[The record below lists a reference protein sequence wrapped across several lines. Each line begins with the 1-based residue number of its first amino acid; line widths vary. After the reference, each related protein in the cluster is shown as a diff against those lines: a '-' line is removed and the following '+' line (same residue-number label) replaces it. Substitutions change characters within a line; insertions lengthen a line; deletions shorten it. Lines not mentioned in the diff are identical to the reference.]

1 MKQFIKFFIAL
12 AAMTVS
18 TASAWGQTKEIT
30 YLYCNPY
37 SLDFS
42 ETSDNATKITSTSK
56 SLSGYC
62 YVEGNVTIDGTLFLS
77 NHTYLIL
84 CDDSELTINSLNG
97 HGFCAD
103 NNNLTIYAQSSG
115 SHAGK
120 LTIISHSEGIVDAID
135 FTINGGDIKITST
148 SDNGIECTDFYLNGG
163 KVDIVGNNST
173 SVGIFYIS
181 SFTINGGFFSATGVN
196 HGIYSPSA
204 DNVNI
209 NGGKVSVT
217 GGNSGI
223 DSGGPIMLG
232 WTNAED
238 YIQAS
243 SYNKLPTS
251 VSGKVFDIEGGG
263 TFGGGAVV
271 DKESLAGKKLTP
283 NTGDP
288 GDPVYT
294 ITLAS
299 GITGGTVEVNK
310 VKAFAGERLAVNVTP
325 NDGKILGSLS
335 YTVGSDTYTIGTGTR
350 DIKQQANDY
359 VIPLPTITSN
369 ANVEVTATFV
379 TPVAQIGD
387 TKYASLAAALAA
399 VNDGETITILSTTD
413 ESTTDYNFST
423 HGSSRSVTINM
434 NSKTVSFGNI
444 SNKYS
449 DLKIIGPG
457 TINFGHF
464 DNQGEFLFKDV
475 TVNCK
480 YIDNP
485 GAAGTITFDNAKAV
499 CNSGVAA
506 TPSLQLYGADQSLV
520 LKNGSDVEIDQRIY
534 VGYNDNFI
542 LDIQDAAS
550 ILKLRNCVFGYME
563 KSYVEDE
570 FLQYI
575 RPDQKAGFSSD
586 LASGNPVTFDLRS
599 TWGIQLSNHLGK
611 SVYYDDVERVT
622 ATFFDGGTSTTPPT
636 KETFNLADYPEAN
649 AVVEID
655 NSDGK
660 NHYVIVHLVPTEN
673 YAAGYYWTD
682 PQLIRALDYGGALSR
697 AGSPTIE
704 LGEKLTLLK
713 RDTYDDN
720 GTERTAYNGAGW
732 YYYKL
737 DKDHSVA
744 KGYTESALEGFA
756 PQRFILGE
764 SNVKQSSDL
773 KTVTATNDGWSAEIL
788 FDPAT
793 LNYKFDGSERTP
805 VITSITVKNGSNVMA
820 TLTDAEDIANQIT
833 VGSKHTIGNTP
844 LELGAGMSWFDH
856 NLNDASVAHFI
867 ISVPL
872 SVADDSAPKGTSANP
887 WLVKSAA
894 DMNLFSLC
902 VNWGE
907 YEFTNEWVKLK
918 ESITYDATT
927 SAGFKPVGYSDY
939 TYGKRFLGS
948 FDGNYCVISG
958 LEYVSDITIPHFV
971 GLFGNVAK
979 GDGANDVA
987 PTIINLSL
995 SECSFT
1001 GGNEYVRG
1009 CGALAGFL
1017 SNGTVKGVAVQGCTV
1032 TGSVKSPQSYVG
1044 GVVGAA
1050 ELEARITDCAVDMNN
1065 DGDRRSEIINV
1076 ITDASLGYSNCT
1088 GGIIG
1093 YAHTCEVDQCAV
1105 ADATIRSVTPATNT
1119 PRDSYTG
1126 GVVGNSFVSNIHDN
1140 LVLRTTEIIDQIGS
1154 NGDNYVAAII
1164 GFKGNAV
1171 GDGSGGTKLAHNY
1184 YDKAVTVSYKNSTMT
1199 TATTLNG
1206 YFKRGF
1212 RDIVIEEVGGVGTK
1226 TKDEYVDIVSEG
1238 STVTDG
1244 AKMWVFPATIDL
1256 TAGDGR
1262 SLTFDKKTPG
1272 TDCYAIDAT
1281 KTPAEYSYAPGDV
1294 ITLTA
1299 TYKQTVD
1306 DGRTFYDQLSIS
1318 GEDGNG
1324 DAIVITPA
1332 AATLDE
1338 GTYTQGFSFEMPVE
1352 GAAVTATIAPSDW
1365 FTIDTNQ
1372 KAWMSFYHEW
1382 TTDGG
1387 TSQTPVNANYTVS
1400 DPDGVKTIEALTI
1413 TGVNLLRG
1421 SVTSGDLSG
1430 TSFSGMPTLF
1440 HCESGLPAKL
1450 KFTPSADAYTNV
1462 KAYENFKGTTVDKD
1476 MSGYTNLYVM
1486 NANGDFYYADITS
1499 TDKTLKAHRCYV
1511 ALGNTAVVAPARL
1524 IVIGGEETGIGAP
1537 RMEGSDGDGRWFTI
1551 DGRRMEG
1558 RPQKKGIYINGGR
1571 KVVIK

>member
-18 TASAWGQTKEIT
+18 TTSAWGETKAVE
-30 YLYCNPY
+30 YLWYNKDI
-37 SLDFS
+37 SAFDS
-42 ETSDNATKITSTSK
+42 NIQSATKITSESNN
-56 SLSGYC
+56 LDGRY
-62 YVEGNVTIDGTLFLS
+62 YVEGDVTINSTVTLSGGTRI
-77 NHTYLIL
+77 YL
-84 CDDSELTINSLNG
+84 CDGATLTINASSGKGIDLNG
-97 HGFCAD
+97 KYL
-103 NNNLTIYAQSSG
+103 NIYGQSSG

-120 LTIISHSEGIVDAID
+120 LSINSGSEGIYGANDV
-135 FTINGGDIKITST
+135 TIHGGIIKITST
-148 SDNGIECTDFYLNGG
+148 SSHGIYCNKFTLNGG
-163 KVDIVGNNST
+163 KVTAIASAATMDGLHADGDVTIRGVTLYVKGGRY
-173 SVGIFYIS
+173 GIFTS
-181 SFTINGGFFSATGVN
+181 DGKDVTINSGQVTATAGTY
-196 HGIYSPSA
+196 GI
-204 DNVNI
+204 
-209 NGGKVSVT
+209 
-217 GGNSGI
+217 NSGGSI
-223 DSGGPIMLG
+223 NLG

-238 YIQAS
+238 YIEAS
-243 SYNKLPTS
+243 SYNKLPTA
-251 VSGKVFDIEGGG
+251 VNNKVFEFSD
-263 TFGGGAVV
+263 FLKFPSSAVV
-271 DKESLAGKKLTP
+271 DKESLACERLRPKTV
-283 NTGDP
+283 DP
-288 GDPVYT
+288 GTHIYT
-294 ITLAS
+294 ISLAS

-310 VKAFAGERLAVNVTP
+310 AKAFAGERLAVNVTP

-350 DIKQQANDY
+350 DIKQKANDY

-387 TKYASLAAALAA
+387 TKYATLAAALAA
-399 VNDGETITILSTTD
+399 VNDGETITILSDKD
-413 ESTTDYNFST
+413 ESGTNYNFST
-423 HGSSRSVTINM
+423 DGSSRSVTINM

-499 CNSGVAA
+499 CNSGVSA
-506 TPSLQLYGADQSLV
+506 TNSLQLYGADQSLV

-534 VGYNDNFI
+534 VGYNNNFT

-550 ILKLRNCVFGYME
+550 FLKLRNCVFGYMD

-575 RPDQKAGFSSD
+575 RPDQKAGFSTA
-586 LASGNPVTFDLRS
+586 LASGNPVTLDLRS

-622 ATFFDGGTSTTPPT
+622 ATFFDGGTSTTPPNP
-636 KETFNLADYPEAN
+636 ETFNPADYPDAN
-649 AVVEID
+649 AVEEID
-655 NSDGK
+655 NSDDK

-764 SNVKQSSDL
+764 NNVTQSSDL
-773 KTVTATNDGWSAEIL
+773 KTVTATTDGWSAEIL
-788 FDPAT
+788 FDPET
-793 LNYKFDGSERTP
+793 LDYKFDGSERTP

-844 LELGAGMSWFDH
+844 LELGAGLSWFDH
-856 NLNDASVAHFI
+856 HLNDASVAHFI

-872 SVADDSAPKGTSANP
+872 SVADNSAPKGTSANP
-887 WLVKSAA
+887 WLVKTAA

-907 YEFTNEWVKLK
+907 YEFTNEWVKLNNN
-918 ESITYDATT
+918 ITYDATT

-939 TYGKRFLGS
+939 TFGKRFLGS

-958 LEYVSDITIPHFV
+958 LEYVSDFTIPHFV

-979 GDGANDVA
+979 GEKDTDIS

-1017 SNGTVKGVAVQGCTV
+1017 SNGTVRGVAVQGCTV

-1050 ELEARITDCAVDMNN
+1050 EKKARIYDCAVDMNN
-1065 DGDRRSEIINV
+1065 DGDRRSEIINE

-1093 YAHTCEVDQCAV
+1093 YAHTCEVDYCAV
-1105 ADATIRSVTPATNT
+1105 ADATIRSVTPAYATGHEN
-1119 PRDSYTG
+1119 YTG
-1126 GVVGNSFVSNIHDN
+1126 GVVGNSYVSSIHDN
-1140 LVLRTTEIIDQIGS
+1140 RVIGTTEIIDELGVDA
-1154 NGDNYVAAII
+1154 DNYVAAIL
-1164 GFKGNAV
+1164 GFKGNSI
-1171 GDGSGGTKLAHNY
+1171 GDGSGGTQLKENY
-1184 YDKAVTVSYKNSTMT
+1184 YDKAVIVSYKNSTMT
-1199 TATTLNG
+1199 AATTLNG

-1212 RDIVIEEVGGVGTK
+1212 RDIVIEEVGGVDTK

-1238 STVTDG
+1238 STITDG
-1244 AKMWVFPATIDL
+1244 AKMWVFPATIDF

-1262 SLTFDKKTPG
+1262 SLMFDKKIPG
-1272 TDCYAIDAT
+1272 DNCYAIDAT

-1299 TYKQTVD
+1299 TYKQTLD
-1306 DGRTFYDQLSIS
+1306 DGCTFYDQLSIS

-1332 AATLDE
+1332 AATLA
-1338 GTYTQGFSFEMPVE
+1338 GGIYTQEFSFEMPVE
-1352 GAAVTATIAPSDW
+1352 EAVVTATIAPSDW

-1382 TTDGG
+1382 KTDGG

-1400 DPDGVKTIEALTI
+1400 DPDGMETISALTVTAADLKTGEI
-1413 TGVNLLRG
+1413 TTGNLNGV
-1421 SVTSGDLSG
+1421 SYY
-1430 TSFSGMPTLF
+1430 GMPTLF
-1440 HCESGLPAKL
+1440 YCSNKLPAKL
-1450 KFTPSADAYTNV
+1450 KFTPVAGASPNVTPWRYFSGVTEDTDMRNYTNV
-1462 KAYENFKGTTVDKD
+1462 
-1476 MSGYTNLYVM
+1476 YVL
-1486 NANGDFYYADITS
+1486 NAQGDFFYADIAP
-1499 TDKTLKAHRCYV
+1499 DDYTLKAHRCYID
-1511 ALGNTAVVAPARL
+1511 LGNISVAAPARL
-1524 IVIGGEETGIGAP
+1524 HIIGGEETAIDRTRTDSAA
-1537 RMEGSDGDGRWFTI
+1537 GDGQWFSLDGHRI
-1551 DGRRMEG
+1551 DGKPSR
-1558 RPQKKGIYINGGR
+1558 KGIYINGGR

>member
-18 TASAWGQTKEIT
+18 TTSAWGETKAVE
-30 YLYCNPY
+30 YLWYNNDI
-37 SLDFS
+37 SAFDS
-42 ETSDNATKITSTSK
+42 NIQSATKITSEINN
-56 SLSGYC
+56 LDGRY
-62 YVEGNVTIDGTLFLS
+62 YVEGDVTINSTVTLSGGTRI
-77 NHTYLIL
+77 YL
-84 CDDSELTINSLNG
+84 CDGATLTINASSGKGIDLNG
-97 HGFCAD
+97 KYL
-103 NNNLTIYAQSSG
+103 NIYGQSSG

-120 LTIISHSEGIVDAID
+120 LTINSGSEGIYGANDV
-135 FTINGGDIKITST
+135 TIHGGIIKITST
-148 SDNGIECTDFYLNGG
+148 SSHGIYCNKFTLNGG
-163 KVDIVGNNST
+163 KVTAIAYAATMDGLHADGDVTIRGGTLYVKGGRY
-173 SVGIFYIS
+173 GIFS
-181 SFTINGGFFSATGVN
+181 SDGKVVTINSGQVTATAGTY
-196 HGIYSPSA
+196 GI
-204 DNVNI
+204 
-209 NGGKVSVT
+209 
-217 GGNSGI
+217 NSGGSI
-223 DSGGPIMLG
+223 NLG

-238 YIQAS
+238 YIEAS
-243 SYNKLPTS
+243 SYNKLPTA
-251 VSGKVFDIEGGG
+251 VNNKVFEFSD
-263 TFGGGAVV
+263 FLKFPSSAVV
-271 DKESLAGKKLTP
+271 DKESLACERLRPKTV
-283 NTGDP
+283 DP
-288 GDPVYT
+288 DTHIYT
-294 ITLAS
+294 ISLAS

-310 VKAFAGERLAVNVTP
+310 AKAFAGERLAVNVTP

-369 ANVEVTATFV
+369 TNVEVTATFV

-387 TKYASLAAALAA
+387 TKYATLAAALAA

-423 HGSSRSVTINM
+423 DGSSRSVTINM

-485 GAAGTITFDNAKAV
+485 GGAGTITFDNAKAV

-506 TPSLQLYGADQSLV
+506 TNSLQLYGADQSLV

-534 VGYNDNFI
+534 VGYNDNFT

-550 ILKLRNCVFGYME
+550 FLKLRNCVFGYMD

-575 RPDQKAGFSSD
+575 RPDQKAGFSTA
-586 LASGNPVTFDLRS
+586 LANDNPVTLDLRS

-611 SVYYDDVERVT
+611 SVYDADVERVT
-622 ATFFDGGTSTTPPT
+622 ATFFDGGTSTTPPNP
-636 KETFNLADYPEAN
+636 ETFNPADYPDAN

-655 NSDGK
+655 NSDDK

-764 SNVKQSSDL
+764 FNVTQSSDL
-773 KTVTATNDGWSAEIL
+773 KTVTATTDGWSAEIL
-788 FDPAT
+788 FDPET
-793 LNYKFDGSERTP
+793 LDYKFDGSERTP

-844 LELGAGMSWFDH
+844 LELGAGLSWFDH

-872 SVADDSAPKGTSANP
+872 SVADNSAPKGTSANP
-887 WLVKSAA
+887 WLVKTAA

-907 YEFTNEWVKLK
+907 YEFTNEWMKLNNN
-918 ESITYDATT
+918 ITYDATT

-939 TYGKRFLGS
+939 TFGKRFLGS

-958 LEYVSDITIPHFV
+958 LEYVSDFTIPHFV

-979 GDGANDVA
+979 GDGENDVA

-1017 SNGTVKGVAVQGCTV
+1017 SNGTVRGVAVQGCTV

-1050 ELEARITDCAVDMNN
+1050 EKKARIYDCAVDMNN
-1065 DGDRRSEIINV
+1065 DGDRRSEIINE

-1093 YAHTCEVDQCAV
+1093 YAHTCEVDYCAV
-1105 ADATIRSVTPATNT
+1105 ADATIRSVTPAYATGHEN
-1119 PRDSYTG
+1119 YTG
-1126 GVVGNSFVSNIHDN
+1126 GLVGNSYVSSIHDN
-1140 LVLRTTEIIDQIGS
+1140 RVIGTTEIIDELGVDA
-1154 NGDNYVAAII
+1154 DNYVAAIL
-1164 GFKGNAV
+1164 GFKGNSV
-1171 GDGSGGTKLAHNY
+1171 GDGSGGTQLKENY
-1184 YDKAVTVSYKNSTMT
+1184 YDKAVIVSYKNSTMT
-1199 TATTLNG
+1199 AATTLNG

-1212 RDIVIEEVGGVGTK
+1212 RDIVIEEISGVDTK

-1244 AKMWVFPATIDL
+1244 AKMWVFPATIEL
-1256 TAGDGR
+1256 TKSSISPAT
-1262 SLTFDKKTPG
+1262 SAVTFTQTVAG
-1272 TDCYAIDAT
+1272 TDCYATETTGGKDYI
-1281 KTPAEYSYAPGDV
+1281 YYAPGDNIV
-1294 ITLTA
+1294 LDA
-1299 TYKQTVD
+1299 TYHQTVD
-1306 DGRTFYDQLSIS
+1306 DGRTFYESVTVDVNDDENIVVTQSVPTQ
-1318 GEDGNG
+1318 NG
-1324 DAIVITPA
+1324 TEYACTFAFAMPDDDATVNADIVKP
-1332 AATLDE
+1332 E
-1338 GTYTQGFSFEMPVE
+1338 
-1352 GAAVTATIAPSDW
+1352 W
-1365 FTIDTNQ
+1365 FTIATNE
-1372 KAWMSFYHEW
+1372 KKWMTFFHNWEAGSPADYAV
-1382 TTDGG
+1382 TD
-1387 TSQTPVNANYTVS
+1387 YTGSGKTVA
-1400 DPDGVKTIEALTI
+1400 VKTIKSIDAKSGEYTLTDI
-1413 TGVNLLRG
+1413 TGGVC
-1421 SVTSGDLSG
+1421 
-1430 TSFSGMPTLF
+1430 FSGVPTLF
-1440 HCESGLPAKL
+1440 YCDGVLPAVL
-1450 KFTPSADAYTNV
+1450 KFAPVTGATAPDFDGRFIGTDVEKDLSDA
-1462 KAYENFKGTTVDKD
+1462 GD
-1476 MSGYTNLYVM
+1476 GIYVM
-1486 NANGDFYYADITS
+1486 NGEGDFYLAY
-1499 TDKTLKAHRCYV
+1499 DKTEALGAHKCYV
-1511 ALGNTAVVAPARL
+1511 NLGSSAGSRLLLVGDGTTAVSTSPKIEGDGSPWFDLQGRRLGNKPATKGL
-1524 IVIGGEETGIGAP
+1524 YIHNGKK
-1537 RMEGSDGDGRWFTI
+1537 TI
-1551 DGRRMEG
+1551 
-1558 RPQKKGIYINGGR
+1558 
-1571 KVVIK
+1571 IK

>member
-18 TASAWGQTKEIT
+18 TTSAWGQTKEIT

-42 ETSDNATKITSTSK
+42 ETSDYAEPLTSS
-56 SLSGYC
+56 SNSISISGWY
-62 YVEGNVTIDGTLFLS
+62 YVEGNVTISGTVTL
-77 NHTYLIL
+77 TGDTEIIL
-84 CDDSELTINSLNG
+84 CDGATLTIDASTGYGIYFPPYALS
-97 HGFCAD
+97 
-103 NNNLTIYAQSSG
+103 IYAQSSG

-120 LTIISHSEGIVDAID
+120 LIINSGNNGISGSGSV
-135 FTINGGDIKITST
+135 TINGGIISVTST
-148 SDNGIECTDFYLNGG
+148 SSNGITCSAFFLNGG
-163 KVDIVGNNST
+163 VVTAVGSGST
-173 SVGIFYIS
+173 GVGIYASTHI
-181 SFTINGGFFSATGVN
+181 TINGGTLSATGN
-196 HGIYSPSA
+196 QFGMSSGTSAGIT
-204 DNVNI
+204 I
-209 NGGKVSVT
+209 NGGQVT
-217 GGNSGI
+217 AQGDDTGI
-223 DSGGPIMLG
+223 NAYGDINLG
-232 WTNAED
+232 WTNASD
-238 YIQAS
+238 FIKS
-243 SYNKLPTS
+243 NSYNKLPTPT
-251 VSGKVFDIEGGG
+251 KKFNIEGDG
-263 TFGGGAVV
+263 TFESGIVI

-283 NTGDP
+283 QTDASI
-288 GDPVYT
+288 YT
-294 ITLAS
+294 VTLAPGLS
-299 GITGGTVEVNK
+299 SNVEIDKSV
-310 VKAFAGERLAVNVTP
+310 AFYGERVAINVTP
-325 NDGKILGSLS
+325 PTGKILASL
-335 YTVGSDTYTIGTGTR
+335 TYYDGTNYH
-350 DIKQQANDY
+350 ALSEEVNDY
-359 VIPLPTITSN
+359 VITMP
-369 ANVEVTATFV
+369 AHDVTVNATFV

-387 TKYASLAAALAA
+387 TKYANLASALAD
-399 VNDGETITILSTTD
+399 VKTSGTEITMIENSD
-413 ESTTDYNFST
+413 ESYLTGTVP
-423 HGSSRSVTINM
+423 GSHSVIINL
-434 NSKTVSFGNI
+434 NGKTVSINEI
-444 SNKYS
+444 DVPSALTIKN
-449 DLKIIGPG
+449 G
-457 TINFGHF
+457 TLECSTLYTASVGFETELI
-464 DNQGEFLFKDV
+464 
-475 TVNCK
+475 
-480 YIDNP
+480 
-485 GAAGTITFDNAKAV
+485 FDNATVTITDELQWPSNNIILQGGANV
-499 CNSGVAA
+499 TLHNVMWYAGGADSGDDGADFTIADNASKFTLVNCTVSGYNKTRVAA
-506 TPSLQLYGADQSLV
+506 TMSQWVQPGKTLV
-520 LKNGSDVEIDQRIY
+520 VNGSTK
-534 VGYNDNFI
+534 NN
-542 LDIQDAAS
+542 LT
-550 ILKLRNCVFGYME
+550 LR
-563 KSYVEDE
+563 
-570 FLQYI
+570 
-575 RPDQKAGFSSD
+575 R
-586 LASGNPVTFDLRS
+586 
-599 TWGIQLSNHLGK
+599 TWGIQLTNHLGK
-611 SVYYDDVERVT
+611 SVYETGVDRVT
-622 ATFFDGGTSTTPPT
+622 ATFFDGGTTAAPNP
-636 KETFNLADYPEAN
+636 ETFNPADYPEAN

-673 YAAGYYWTD
+673 YADGYYWTD

-713 RDTYDDN
+713 RDTYMD
-720 GTERTAYNGAGW
+720 GTTERTYYNGAGW

-764 SNVKQSSDL
+764 NNVTQSSDL
-773 KTVTATNDGWSAEIL
+773 KTVTATTDGWSAEIL

-793 LNYKFDGSERTP
+793 LDYTFDGSERTP

-887 WLVKSAA
+887 WLVKTVD

-907 YEFTNEWVKLK
+907 YEFTNEWVKLNNN
-918 ESITYDATT
+918 ITYDATT
-927 SAGFKPVGYSDY
+927 SENFKPVGYSDY
-939 TYGKRFLGS
+939 TFGKRFLGS

-958 LEYVSDITIPHFV
+958 LEYVSDFTIPHFV

-1017 SNGTVKGVAVQGCTV
+1017 SNGTVRGVAVQGCTV

-1050 ELEARITDCAVDMNN
+1050 EKKARIYDCAVDMNN
-1065 DGDRRSEIINV
+1065 DGDRRSEIINE

-1093 YAHTCEVDQCAV
+1093 YAHTCEVDYCAV
-1105 ADATIRSVTPATNT
+1105 ADATIKSVTPAYATGHEN
-1119 PRDSYTG
+1119 YTG
-1126 GVVGNSFVSNIHDN
+1126 GVVGNSYVSSIHDN
-1140 LVLRTTEIIDQIGS
+1140 RVIGTTEVIDELGVDA
-1154 NGDNYVAAII
+1154 DNYVAAIL
-1164 GFKGNAV
+1164 GFKGNSI
-1171 GDGSGGTKLAHNY
+1171 GDGSGGTQLKENY
-1184 YDKAVTVSYKNSTMT
+1184 YDKAVIVSYKNSTMT
-1199 TATTLNG
+1199 AATTLNG
-1206 YFKRGF
+1206 YVKRGF
-1212 RDIVIEEVGGVGTK
+1212 RDIVIEESGEDYIK
-1226 TKDEYVDIVSEG
+1226 TKDEYVDITEG
-1238 STVTDG
+1238 VVGVNLDDPSNPVNIIGITDG

-1272 TDCYAIDAT
+1272 DNCYAIDAT

-1299 TYKQTVD
+1299 TYKQTLD

-1332 AATLDE
+1332 VATLAG

-1352 GAAVTATIAPSDW
+1352 EATVTATIAPSDW

-1372 KAWMSFYHEW
+1372 KPWMSFYHEW

-1387 TSQTPVNANYTVS
+1387 TSQTPVDANYAVT
-1400 DPDGVKTIEALTI
+1400 DPDGVETISAMTI
-1413 TGVNLLRG
+1413 TGADIK
-1421 SVTSGDLSG
+1421 SGDITTGNLNSV
-1430 TSFSGMPTLF
+1430 SYSGMPTLF
-1440 HCESGLPAKL
+1440 YCANKLPAKL
-1450 KFTPSADAYTNV
+1450 KFTPVADASANV
-1462 KAYENFKGTTVDKD
+1462 RPWEKFKGVTADKD
-1476 MSGYTNLYVM
+1476 MSGFTDVYVL
-1486 NANGDFYYADITS
+1486 NGIGDFYRTNIT
-1499 TDKTLKAHRCYV
+1499 TDDHTLKAHRCYID
-1511 ALGNTAVVAPARL
+1511 LGNIAGVPARL
-1524 IVIGGEETGIGAP
+1524 HISGEATGIDSMFNVQYSMFNGP
-1537 RMEGSDGDGRWFTI
+1537 WYSLDGRKL
-1551 DGRRMEG
+1551 DGKPTR
-1558 RPQKKGIYINGGR
+1558 KGIYINGGR
-1571 KVVIK
+1571 KVIIK